1 MRTIINSIPR
11 HDDSGGVPSSGNLPI
26 FSYYRWPLL
35 KNIVLRRYMID
46 IEFKQT
52 DNYML
57 FNYDEWD
64 LLLSKKF
71 YNFVVLNHF

>member
-1 MRTIINSIPR
+1 
-11 HDDSGGVPSSGNLPI
+11 
-26 FSYYRWPLL
+26 
-35 KNIVLRRYMID
+35 MID